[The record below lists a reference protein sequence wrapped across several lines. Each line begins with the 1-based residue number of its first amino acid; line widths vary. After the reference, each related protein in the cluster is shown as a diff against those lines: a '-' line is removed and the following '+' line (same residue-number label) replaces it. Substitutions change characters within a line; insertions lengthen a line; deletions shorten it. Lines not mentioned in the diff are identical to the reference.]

1 MGDWLPAWD
10 LPMVPRRLASA
21 ALLGLVLCGCGVP
34 GNMLALTGGDPD
46 LAAWYIGFKPDQP
59 FPIPLVDR
67 RRMEAKYQPQ
77 SVVFAGDEA
86 AGTIIVDID
95 QRFLY
100 LVEENGKAIRYGIGV
115 GRDGFS
121 WKGKAR
127 IGRKSIWPDW
137 RPTKTMVRLNP
148 GLTRSMPGGLL
159 NPLGARA
166 LYLYQNGRDIL
177 FRLHGTTEPW
187 SIGQAVSSGCVRLL
201 DEDIADL
208 YDRVDV
214 GAEVIVRHNPRAR
227 MAPAQTPI

>member
-1 MGDWLPAWD
+1 MSARL
-10 LPMVPRRLASA
+10 LAS
-21 ALLGLVLCGCGVP
+21 LGLMCLALSGCGAP
-34 GNMLALTGGDPD
+34 GNMLALTGGDPN

-67 RRMEAKYQPQ
+67 SRMEAKFQPQ
-77 SVVFAGDEA
+77 NVAFAGHEA
-86 AGTIIVDID
+86 PGTIIVDID

-100 LVEENGKAIRYGIGV
+100 LVGENGQAIRYGIGV

-121 WKGKAR
+121 WKGKAS
-127 IGRKSIWPDW
+127 IGRKSIWPNW
-137 RPTKTMVRLNP
+137 SPTKTMLRLHP
-148 GLTRSMPGGLL
+148 DLPRSMPGGLF

-208 YDRVDV
+208 YGRVDV
-214 GAEVIVRHNPRAR
+214 GTEVIVRHNPRAR
-227 MAPAQTPI
+227 MVLPQTPI